1 MYRNLPARAMRMR
14 DNRAPG
20 KPTTA
25 QPMAILSPAAE
36 HATALHPSSKQ
47 VTEEIQAWLVRAV
60 IGLNLCPFAKAV
72 HVKGQI
78 RYAVSDA
85 ADQETLLKDLIDEL
99 HHLQQS
105 SPEELDTTLLIHPR
119 VLSDFLDYNDFLE
132 VADAALEEAGLAGE
146 IQIASFHPDYQFAD
160 ADSTAIDNYTNRSP
174 YPILHL
180 LREDSIERAVEAFP
194 DASDIYERNIETMR
208 SLGLDGWRKLM
219 ADAGSGND
227 A

>member
-1 MYRNLPARAMRMR
+1 
-14 DNRAPG
+14 
-20 KPTTA
+20 
-25 QPMAILSPAAE
+25 MAILSPAAE
-36 HATALHPSSKQ
+36 HAAASHPSSKQ
-47 VTEEIQAWLVRAV
+47 VIEEIQAWLVRAV

-72 HVKGQI
+72 HVKNQI

-85 ADQETLLKDLIDEL
+85 VDQETLLKDLVDEL

-105 SPEELDTTLLIHPR
+105 SPEKLDTTLLIHPW

-132 VADAALEEAGLAGE
+132 AADAALEESDLAGE

-160 ADSTAIDNYTNRSP
+160 ADSTAIENYTNRSP

-194 DASDIYERNIETMR
+194 DASDIYERNIETMLG
-208 SLGLDGWRKLM
+208 LGLDGWRKLM
-219 ADAGSGND
+219 AKSEPNCDS
-227 A
+227 